1 MRELN
6 NTSATAIA
14 LFLVMSIGYYTDKS
28 KAMVTLLAWS
38 CLLFYGTFILS
49 KLSKRRQ
56 GAKKMVAGKSGAN
69 LFDVV

>member
-14 LFLVMSIGYYTDKS
+14 LFLVISIGYYTDKS
-28 KAMVTLLAWS
+28 RVMVSLLAWG
-38 CLLFYGTFILS
+38 CLLFYGTFLLS

-56 GAKKMVAGKSGAN
+56 GAKKMIAGKSGAN
-69 LFDVV
+69 LFDVM